1 MTTETTEKLSIE
13 QIACL
18 AERLAVAVGNPI
30 TEEEKQE
37 IVKRIAL
44 LHELVYKK

>member
-18 AERLAVAVGNPI
+18 AERLVVAVGNPI

-37 IVKRIAL
+37 IIRRIAL
-44 LHELVYKK
+44 IHELVYKK